1 MVDCLRNFVEEK
13 LNIEF
18 RPLRNALKGAQ
29 GVVAGSSVLHSFMKS
44 KGMNPNFEPG
54 DMDIFVSEKNPDALE
69 KIQKRLLKEGYRA
82 ATVFDNQ
89 PGAFG
94 PVMSEVDHA
103 KGKIVKW
110 TVPQFEDIH
119 GNDVDSDASFPYRR
133 WPGDAPCPLHGDD
146 DAAVTRKIRTVA
158 TYVWGMQGNSGICGY
173 ADFYKNKYPCVQVIV
188 LSNLDSA
195 GEPALPSNSSKKE
208 MLAQSL
214 EHVKTF
220 VKTQFDLSVCS
231 SLYCPVANHLEIL
244 DPDGIEKGTMYLLN
258 NDQIKTR
265 DDYAEEMRELR
276 QKKYKKRGFSLVT
289 PGNAADKSPAS
300 SAKPTPE
307 RKRKHAEVANFEKSP
322 QERAAEAAE
331 ARRQA

>member
-1 MVDCLRNFVEEK
+1 MVDCLRNFVEEE

-18 RPLRNALKGAQ
+18 RLLRNALKGAQ

-69 KIQKRLLKEGYRA
+69 KIQRRLLKEGYRA

-89 PGAFG
+89 AGAFG
-94 PVMSEVDHA
+94 PVMSRVDHA
-103 KGKIVKW
+103 KGKVVKW
-110 TVPQFEDIH
+110 TMGQDEFDGIH
-119 GNDVDSDASFPYRR
+119 ASDVDSDASWPYSVA
-133 WPGDAPCPLHGDD
+133 GFACHLVDNDE
-146 DAAVTRKIRTVA
+146 AAVTRKIRTVA
-158 TYVWGMQGNSGICGY
+158 TYVGGIRANSNFEYEDTNTMLPNTGEG
-173 ADFYKNKYPCVQVIV
+173 ANFYKEKYPCVQVIV

-195 GEPALPSNSSKKE
+195 GEPAQPSQDSKKE

-231 SLYCPVANHLEIL
+231 SLYCPVENKLEIL

-258 NDQIKTR
+258 NDQIKTK
-265 DDYAEEMRELR
+265 DGYAEEVRELR
-276 QKKYKKRGFSLVT
+276 QEKYEERGFSLVT
-289 PGNAADKSPAS
+289 PGNASDKSPAL

-307 RKRKHAEVANFEKSP
+307 RKRKD
-322 QERAAEAAE
+322 
-331 ARRQA
+331 ARKE